1 MGALEPVPKCQ
12 YQLFMMLLVAIDN
25 VHVEAA
31 KQSAAKEKPL
41 VTLRHQ
47 TIPPPR
53 QDTPTSTTVYRPP
66 TSGFLELS
74 MMK

>member
-1 MGALEPVPKCQ
+1 MGALENVPKWQ

-41 VTLRHQ
+41 LTLRHQ

-74 MMK
+74 MMI